1 MRNFILIIITFL
13 VHSSVNAQP
22 KIGSIAPEISI
33 PDTTG
38 QTRSLSSLQGKVVLV
53 DFWASWCA
61 PCRKSNRSIGSIYN
75 KYHQKGFE
83 ILGISLDTD
92 IKAWQKA
99 IRADRINWLQVQ
111 EPGGWDAPTAL
122 AWGIEQLPAA
132 WLLDKQGRVISIDP
146 THEELEKYLQQAL
159 K

>member
-1 MRNFILIIITFL
+1 MRNYLLVIISFL
-13 VHSSVNAQP
+13 VCHTVYAQP
-22 KIGSIAPEISI
+22 KIGSMAPEILI
-33 PDTTG
+33 PDSTG
-38 QTRSLSSLQGKVVLV
+38 KTNSLSSLQGKVVLV

-75 KYHQKGFE
+75 KYHRKGFE
-83 ILGISLDTD
+83 IFGISLDTD
-92 IKAWQKA
+92 VKAWQKA
-99 IRADRINWLQVQ
+99 IKADRINWLQVQ

-146 THEELEKYLQQAL
+146 TLEELEKYLQQAL